1 MKNPRLVLCLVTLG
15 LITLAGCTTPPKSD
29 AKKADDD
36 EYVTLPPKTGSNL
49 PRRVKKS
56 DLLAGKVPDAD
67 TSSVGTVSQDDFTRG
82 IGHAVRPGN

>member
-1 MKNPRLVLCLVTLG
+1 MV
-15 LITLAGCTTPPKSD
+15 ILAGCMTQPKTD
-29 AKKADDD
+29 AKNAADD

-67 TSSVGTVSQDDFTRG
+67 TSSVGTVSQDDFKNS
-82 IGHAVRPGN
+82 IGHPVRAGN